1 MTNKDVKRIIEARV
15 GFDSVTV
22 RKDVVICKQGYFYHF
37 GQSPEKLAKAIKYV
51 LPQVEILETHDYF
64 KRWPAGS
71 YMEVRC
77 RFVSNATKR

>member
-22 RKDVVICKQGYFYHF
+22 RKDVVICKQGYFYHS
-37 GQSPEKLAKAIKYV
+37 GRSPEKLAEAIKYV

>member
-1 MTNKDVKRIIEARV
+1 
-15 GFDSVTV
+15 
-22 RKDVVICKQGYFYHF
+22 
-37 GQSPEKLAKAIKYV
+37 LAEAIKYV

-77 RFVSNATKR
+77 RFVSNATNR